1 MLNGINYNVKKY
13 RGNEMEKD
21 IRDLILNVLENEG
34 YMCELTKEGIIFVDD
49 EDVDKT
55 VSIHLQIAN

>member
-1 MLNGINYNVKKY
+1 MDG
-13 RGNEMEKD
+13 MEKN

-55 VSIHLQIAN
+55 VAIHLQITN

>member
-1 MLNGINYNVKKY
+1 
-13 RGNEMEKD
+13 MEKD